1 MRFYERL
8 EIKDLISYLRLIL
21 NPNDDLSFRRIIN
34 RPKRSIGEKALKF
47 RRICKKTSNFTF

>member
-34 RPKRSIGEKALKF
+34 RPKRSIGEKALK
-47 RRICKKTSNFTF
+47 I